1 MANLD
6 IIESEDLP
14 GRARRVGGYLRE
26 RIRDSVADHP
36 LVGDV
41 RGVGL
46 MLGVELVEHK
56 ATKRPFDLAKR
67 IGPRVLR
74 HMLAE
79 DLIVRALPEG
89 NTLSVSPPLVVSE
102 AEVDEIVARFT
113 RGLHKAALDLEVE
126 GLWAPNR
133 AP

>member
-1 MANLD
+1 
-6 IIESEDLP
+6 
-14 GRARRVGGYLRE
+14 
-26 RIRDSVADHP
+26 
-36 LVGDV
+36 
-41 RGVGL
+41 

-56 ATKRPFDLAKR
+56 ATKRPFDLAER